1 MNRYAQRIEKL
12 RASFAE
18 NGIDALFLNSNA
30 NVSYFTGK
38 KGNDCSLYITPEEAW
53 IITDFRYEE
62 MAQSMSGWLS
72 FYETAAGHGLMDF
85 IKGREER
92 TVGIELNYLPLSQY
106 LEFQKLE
113 GKSFKP
119 VSGLVEAL
127 RDVKDEQEL
136 ELLRKASQIGS
147 DTFKYICGF
156 LKPGMTELELAA
168 EIEYQM
174 KKRGAEGLSF
184 DTIAISGAKTSM
196 PHGTPDNKIIR
207 SGEFV
212 TMDYGCICEGYCSD
226 MTRTV
231 AVGKPTQ
238 DMIDV
243 YNIVLRAQLN
253 ACEKIHAGLT
263 GRECDAL
270 ARDVIAEAGYGDRF
284 GHSLGHGVGLFIHEG
299 PRFNQKYD
307 GIIPE
312 NAVVSIEPGIYLPG
326 RFGVRIEDLAIIKDF
341 GIINLVDA
349 EKNLIIL

>member
-1 MNRYAQRIEKL
+1 MNRYAQRIERL
-12 RASFAE
+12 RASFKE

-38 KGNDCSLYITPEEAW
+38 KGNDCCLYITPEEAW

-62 MAQSMSGWLS
+62 LAQSMSGWLS
-72 FYETAAGHGLMDF
+72 FWETAPGHTMMDF
-85 IKGREER
+85 IKGRDES
-92 TVGIELNYLPLSQY
+92 VIGVELNYLPLSQY
-106 LEFQKLE
+106 LAFEKLG

-119 VSGLVEAL
+119 VEGLVEKL

-136 ELLRKASQIGS
+136 ELLKKASQIGS
-147 DTFKYICGF
+147 DTFKYICGVI
-156 LKPGMTELELAA
+156 KPGMSELELAA

-196 PHGTPDNKIIR
+196 PHGTPGEKLIE
-207 SGEFV
+207 SGDFV
-212 TMDYGCICEGYCSD
+212 TMDYGCIYQGYCSD

-231 AVGKPTQ
+231 AVGKPTEE
-238 DMIDV
+238 MVKV
-243 YNIVLRAQLN
+243 YAIVLKAQLN

-270 ARDVIAEAGYGDRF
+270 ARDVIAAAGYGDRF

-307 GIIPE
+307 GVIPE

-349 EKNLIIL
+349 NKELMIL